1 MTLKQAWEDS
11 ISPQLLPR
19 LLRPILQPGVIDT
32 QIARKIIQR
41 SQNLA
46 NRLPLLTQV
55 QKNWCKVS
63 NLDVGQ
69 VPIVYAQPRTNAN
82 NEIFNTSNQE
92 NSSRQANEKPRMVIQ
107 AKFAPGKNSQKT
119 PLSNSNFNSKQAVSL
134 NSNALNTPLNRVV
147 GINATEATDGIS
159 STKGS
164 LLNKET
170 IKPGLSLEHKHNKEQ
185 NQEKNQE
192 KNQEQFRNLNFGSV
206 AVTRE
211 TSSIDS
217 NSTLPLR
224 DIINHAPAG
233 QLPLVQAKFA
243 PSKSLSTEQASTIK
257 LDSINHNTVSNSI
270 TLEPR
275 LSQNQPQ
282 TSQITKEENSGAE
295 FVYNQAQT
303 SPLREI
309 NSRLIDIQK
318 QPIPLVYHRSEPL
331 ISDTVSNFVTG
342 NSQVAVIKPVVK
354 PRPTTP
360 SQKISS
366 NGKLETMPI
375 NLGNNKYK
383 MPFYQPSLAA
393 KDLATTKAEA
403 ERASQNMV
411 NKNNQGINHNL
422 ISQQQPIRIVE
433 SPQITNNTTEK
444 NNIDV
449 DALVDKVEQKIMRKL
464 IVENERRGQG
474 QWR

>member
-19 LLRPILQPGVIDT
+19 LLRPVLQPGVIDT

-69 VPIVYAQPRTNAN
+69 VPIVYAHQRRNAN
-82 NEIFNTSNQE
+82 NEIFNTSNPKK
-92 NSSRQANEKPRMVIQ
+92 SSRQANEKPRMVIQ
-107 AKFAPGKNSQKT
+107 AKFAPGKNSQKM
-119 PLSNSNFNSKQAVSL
+119 PLSNSDFNSKQAVSL
-134 NSNALNTPLNRVV
+134 NSNALNTPVNRVV
-147 GINATEATDGIS
+147 GINATEVTDGTS
-159 STKGS
+159 STKGN

-170 IKPGLSLEHKHNKEQ
+170 IKPGLSLEHKHNKEKNQ
-185 NQEKNQE
+185 EENQEKKQE
-192 KNQEQFRNLNFGSV
+192 KNQEQFRKLNFGSV

-217 NSTLPLR
+217 NSTLPVR

-243 PSKSLSTEQASTIK
+243 PSKNFSTEQASTTK
-257 LDSINHNTVSNSI
+257 LDSINHNSVSNSI
-270 TLEPR
+270 ALKPG
-275 LSQNQPQ
+275 LSKNKPQ
-282 TSQITKEENSGAE
+282 TSQIAMGAISGAE
-295 FVYNQAQT
+295 VVYNQAQT

-309 NSRLIDIQK
+309 NSRLIDIPEQ
-318 QPIPLVYHRSEPL
+318 QTPLVYHSSEPL
-331 ISDTVSNFVTG
+331 ISDTVNDFVTG
-342 NSQVAVIKPVVK
+342 NSQLPIVK

-375 NLGNNKYK
+375 NLGNKNDK

-411 NKNNQGINHNL
+411 NQNNQVINHNS
-422 ISQQQPIRIVE
+422 ISQQKPITIIE
-433 SPQITNNTTEK
+433 SPQISNNTEK
-444 NNIDV
+444 NNMDL
-449 DALVDKVEQKIMRKL
+449 DALVDKLESKLMRKF
-464 IVENERRGQG
+464 IAENERRGQG